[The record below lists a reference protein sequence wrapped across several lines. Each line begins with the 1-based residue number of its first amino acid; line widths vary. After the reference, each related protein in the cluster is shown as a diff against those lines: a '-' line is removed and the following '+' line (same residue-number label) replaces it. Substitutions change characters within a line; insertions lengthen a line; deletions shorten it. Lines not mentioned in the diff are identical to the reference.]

1 MKKIYAVLLVAFIAV
16 ILSACASKEAWLK
29 GTWTSNQTNSKYE
42 FKEESG
48 KWTIL
53 SGESKIAEDLEVKDR
68 KDSVV
73 NLVDDNGI
81 RYQVEKKDKDTIHL
95 EIFNS
100 DGLSATNGQ
109 GFEFKKDQ

>member
-1 MKKIYAVLLVAFIAV
+1 MKKIYSVLLVVFVAV
-16 ILSACASKEAWLK
+16 ILFACASKEAWLK

-42 FKEESG
+42 FKEENG
-48 KWTIL
+48 KWTII
-53 SGESKIAEDLEVKDR
+53 SGERKIAENLEVKER

-81 RYQVEKKDKDTIHL
+81 RYQVEKKDNDTIHL